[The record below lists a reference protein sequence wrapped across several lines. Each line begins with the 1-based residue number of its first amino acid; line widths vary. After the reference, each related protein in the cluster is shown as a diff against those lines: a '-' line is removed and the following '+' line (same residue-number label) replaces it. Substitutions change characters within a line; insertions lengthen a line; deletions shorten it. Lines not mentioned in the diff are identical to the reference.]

1 MKLKFLFLIFLL
13 SLFSCSKEKRVNKK
27 LNGTWTVNFMQIQ
40 DGEDFMYFDSLP
52 KGTFRFFSDNNI
64 LSANVAYEFS
74 NLNGFSVK
82 DTFKV
87 EQEKYIFNSK
97 LDRILFIVNTDSIN
111 ARIILLTYKSM
122 ELEYYDETKFRL
134 VRFILSKD

>member
-1 MKLKFLFLIFLL
+1 MRFTFILFITLILL
-13 SLFSCSKEKRVNKK
+13 DSCSKENQVSKK
-27 LNGTWTVNFMQIQ
+27 LDGNWKVDFLQVQ
-40 DGEDFMYFDSLP
+40 DGEGFMYFDSLP
-52 KGTFRFFSDNNI
+52 NGSFNF
-64 LSANVAYEFS
+64 LSNENLINANVAYQYV

-87 EQEKYIFNSK
+87 NQENYFFNSK
-97 LDRILFIVNTDSIN
+97 LDRIFFNVNSDSIN

-122 ELEYYDETKFRL
+122 ELEYYDLNKYRL

>member
-1 MKLKFLFLIFLL
+1 MKLKFLIFIFLF
-13 SLFSCSKEKRVNKK
+13 SLVSCSKEERVSKK
-27 LNGTWTVNFMQIQ
+27 LNGEWSVDFMQVQ
-40 DGEDFMYFDSLP
+40 DGEGFMYFDSVP
-52 KGTFRFFSDNNI
+52 NGTFRFFSENKLI
-64 LSANVAYEFS
+64 SADVTYEFS

-97 LDRILFIVNTDSIN
+97 LDRFFFNVNSNSIN

-122 ELEYYDETKFRL
+122 ELEYYDETKYRL

>member
-13 SLFSCSKEKRVNKK
+13 SFFSCSKEKRVSEKM
-27 LNGTWTVNFMQIQ
+27 NGTWTVDFMQIQ
-40 DGEDFMYFDSLP
+40 DGEGFTYFDSLP
-52 KGTFRFFSDNNI
+52 KGSFNF
-64 LSANVAYEFS
+64 LSSANLINANVAYHYV

-87 EQEKYIFNSK
+87 NQENYVFNSK
-97 LDRILFIVNTDSIN
+97 WDRIFFNVNAVSIN
-111 ARIILLTYKSM
+111 ARIILLTKKSM
-122 ELEYYDETKFRL
+122 ELEYYDFNKYSL

>member
-1 MKLKFLFLIFLL
+1 MRFTFILFITLILL
-13 SLFSCSKEKRVNKK
+13 DSCSKENQVSKK
-27 LNGTWTVNFMQIQ
+27 LDGNWKVDFLQVQ
-40 DGEDFMYFDSLP
+40 DGEGFMYFDSLP
-52 KGTFRFFSDNNI
+52 NGSFNFLTNENLI
-64 LSANVAYEFS
+64 NANVAYQYV

-87 EQEKYIFNSK
+87 NQENYFFNSK
-97 LDRILFIVNTDSIN
+97 LDRIFFNVNSDSIN

-122 ELEYYDETKFRL
+122 ELEYYDLNKYRL